1 VIQEKIVGGHPKF
14 CLCSS
19 TFVID
24 KKGVVRH
31 ILRDVSPKAHVE
43 EVLKVCKTLAVAH
56 AN

>member
-1 VIQEKIVGGHPKF
+1 MDGNPRSYQ
-14 CLCSS
+14 LRS

-31 ILRDVSPKAHVE
+31 ILREANPRAHVE
-43 EVLKVCKTLAVAH
+43 EVLEICKEMNARHH